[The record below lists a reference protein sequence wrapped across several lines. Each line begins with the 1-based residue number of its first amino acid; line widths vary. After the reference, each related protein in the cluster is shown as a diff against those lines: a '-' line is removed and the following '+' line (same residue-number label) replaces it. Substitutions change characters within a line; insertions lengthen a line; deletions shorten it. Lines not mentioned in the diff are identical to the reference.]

1 MDETITT
8 AKRRLLSRLLV
19 GFGAFT
25 LISSIVAGVLLDAL
39 IVDAGA
45 LVVILL
51 GESLSRGSTRAA
63 RWARIAMV
71 CYFVVAALLLT
82 LGIVAPERMRVAG
95 RAVRPGELPYTMA
108 FAGIAAGWALVN
120 LALLWKHRGALLPA
134 GPKETPVAG
143 SSPVGAD
150 SPPE

>member
-8 AKRRLLSRLLV
+8 TKRRLLSRLLM

-25 LISSIVAGVLLDAL
+25 LISSIVAGVLLDTL
-39 IVDAGA
+39 IVDAGG

-51 GESLSRGSTRAA
+51 GESLSRGSPRAA

-71 CYFVVAALLLT
+71 CYFVVAVLLLI
-82 LGIVAPERMRVAG
+82 GSIVAPERMHVAG
-95 RAVRPGELPYTMA
+95 RAVRPGELPYAMA

-120 LALLWKHRGALLPA
+120 LALLSKHRGAFLPA
-134 GPKETPVAG
+134 GPKETLVAG
-143 SSPVGAD
+143 SRPAGTD